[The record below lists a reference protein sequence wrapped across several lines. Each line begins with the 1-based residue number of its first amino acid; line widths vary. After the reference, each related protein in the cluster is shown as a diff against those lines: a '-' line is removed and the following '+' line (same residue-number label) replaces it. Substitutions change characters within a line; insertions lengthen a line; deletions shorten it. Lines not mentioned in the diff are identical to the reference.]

1 MQNCRCKDGEQPPGN
16 RKRRLHWPLTRP
28 DFCNR
33 SCAVQ
38 ANIEAKGAHPA
49 EVPKAGTHD
58 GLRLQT
64 PPARTISNGIKVKCR
79 APHGTVHAASVC
91 RIPVDA
97 GEDTSGGSIDLL
109 VWSSSSLFEMGCPDG
124 ARPRSY
130 SGGEVAASRRM
141 YGAREQVT
149 FVSRKA
155 HRPVSAGASS

>member
-1 MQNCRCKDGEQPPGN
+1 MARCM
-16 RKRRLHWPLTRP
+16 
-28 DFCNR
+28 
-33 SCAVQ
+33 
-38 ANIEAKGAHPA
+38 
-49 EVPKAGTHD
+49 
-58 GLRLQT
+58 LR
-64 PPARTISNGIKVKCR
+64 
-79 APHGTVHAASVC
+79 AASVC

-109 VWSSSSLFEMGCPDG
+109 VWSSSSVFEMGCPDG

-155 HRPVSAGASS
+155 HRVELGVTRTAEPGFSRCILVENLAETRREHKPLPSARHFLASCAKNYS